1 MAATN
6 IVYREIANKR
16 ATWALLALCGLFIV
30 AGAGAHMTMEHYG
43 HVITGMDNRIVWGLP
58 HVFAVFLIVAASG
71 ALNVAS
77 TASVFGKSIYKPLAP
92 LSALLALA
100 LLAGGL
106 TVLML
111 DLGRPDRIIVA
122 ATTYNF
128 KSVFAWNVFLYTG
141 FFTIVGAY
149 LWMMMERRMNV
160 FTKHAG
166 MVAFL
171 WRLTLTTGTGS
182 IFGFLIAREAYDSA
196 LLAPMFIIMS
206 FSFGLAIFI
215 LYTMAAYNL
224 TGRPLGDAILHR
236 LKNLL
241 GVFVAAV
248 LYFALVYHL
257 TNLYMTAHHAFEKFI
272 LLDGGVYTALF
283 WIGQVLIGGVLPLL
297 ILFNGQLGRSR
308 PMIAL
313 AAALVLVGAFCQVYV
328 IIVGGQAFPLIIFPG
343 KIVSSSFF
351 DGAIGQYRPS
361 LPEVM
366 LGIGGVSLAMAM
378 TTFAIKVLPFLP
390 LSLADEDVDPHHA
403 AAAKGTEAA
412 HA

>member
-1 MAATN
+1 MAAN

-30 AGAGAHMTMEHYG
+30 AGAGAHLTMEHYG

-149 LWMMMERRMNV
+149 LWMMMERRMNAYA
-160 FTKHAG
+160 KHLGAA
-166 MVAFL
+166 AFI
-171 WRLTLTTGTGS
+171 WRLVLTTGTGS
-182 IFGFLIAREAYDSA
+182 IFGFLVARQAYQSA
-196 LLAPMFIIMS
+196 VLAPTFIA
-206 FSFGLAIFI
+206 FSLSYGTAIYLLVLAGACAIDD
-215 LYTMAAYNL
+215 
-224 TGRPLGDAILHR
+224 RPLGDAVVRR

-241 GVFVAAV
+241 ATFVAASLYLVAV
-248 LYFALVYHL
+248 LHL
-257 TNLYMTAHHAFEKFI
+257 TNLYFTRNHGVENFI
-272 LLDGGVYTALF
+272 LMDGGIFTGLF
-283 WIGQVLIGGVLPLL
+283 WLGQVGIGSVLPLIFL
-297 ILFNGQLGRSR
+297 LAPGVTRSR
-308 PMIAL
+308 VLL
-313 AAALVLVGAFCQVYV
+313 ASAAVVIGGFCQMYV
-328 IIVGGQAFPLIIFPG
+328 TIIGGQAWPLNLFPG
-343 KIVSSSFF
+343 FKVSSSFF
-351 DGAIGQYRPS
+351 DGEVHNYAPSIWEILLGLGGVALAIAIVILALRLLRF
-361 LPEVM
+361 LPER
-366 LGIGGVSLAMAM
+366 LDDATL
-378 TTFAIKVLPFLP
+378 
-390 LSLADEDVDPHHA
+390 DPGHA
-403 AAAKGTEAA
+403 ALRPHPAESA
-412 HA
+412 HAQ

>member
-30 AGAGAHMTMEHYG
+30 AGAGAHLTMEHYG

-149 LWMMMERRMNV
+149 LWMMM
-160 FTKHAG
+160 
-166 MVAFL
+166 
-171 WRLTLTTGTGS
+171 
-182 IFGFLIAREAYDSA
+182 
-196 LLAPMFIIMS
+196 
-206 FSFGLAIFI
+206 
-215 LYTMAAYNL
+215 
-224 TGRPLGDAILHR
+224 
-236 LKNLL
+236 
-241 GVFVAAV
+241 
-248 LYFALVYHL
+248 
-257 TNLYMTAHHAFEKFI
+257 
-272 LLDGGVYTALF
+272 
-283 WIGQVLIGGVLPLL
+283 
-297 ILFNGQLGRSR
+297 
-308 PMIAL
+308 
-313 AAALVLVGAFCQVYV
+313 
-328 IIVGGQAFPLIIFPG
+328 
-343 KIVSSSFF
+343 
-351 DGAIGQYRPS
+351 
-361 LPEVM
+361 
-366 LGIGGVSLAMAM
+366 
-378 TTFAIKVLPFLP
+378 
-390 LSLADEDVDPHHA
+390 
-403 AAAKGTEAA
+403 
-412 HA
+412 